1 MNFRR
6 TLSCILI
13 ALAAFSLFAQGSS
26 ETASM
31 ISAGAV
37 KMSGALVSMFILQT
51 AMITTFG
58 ADDYL
63 FRRVMSSAFG
73 FFVSVFIL
81 LAAILLMLKGRRGA
95 AAPSSDSRT

>member
-31 ISAGAV
+31 ISA
-37 KMSGALVSMFILQT
+37 
-51 AMITTFG
+51 
-58 ADDYL
+58 
-63 FRRVMSSAFG
+63 
-73 FFVSVFIL
+73 SVEN
-81 LAAILLMLKGRRGA
+81 AS
-95 AAPSSDSRT
+95 P